1 MAVGF
6 NLYVAMKEITQHV
19 QDNQGVRP
27 SQHIFMKGRS
37 FLINLISFY
46 EWVTLFVNEGKA
58 VDVVYL
64 VFSKAFNIVSS
75 CIIVK

>member
-64 VFSKAFNIVSS
+64 VFSKAFNTVSS